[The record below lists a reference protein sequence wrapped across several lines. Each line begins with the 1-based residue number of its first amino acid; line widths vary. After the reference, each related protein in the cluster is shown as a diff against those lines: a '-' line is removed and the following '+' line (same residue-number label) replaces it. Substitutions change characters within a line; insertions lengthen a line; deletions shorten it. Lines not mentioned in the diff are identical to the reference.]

1 MEEGCIFCKIVGGD
15 IPAERVLEN
24 DDFIV
29 IRDANPKVDGHSL
42 VISKKH
48 YDTFFD
54 MPKELYSGM
63 LETAKEFVEKL
74 GVDNFNLVVNNGK
87 FAGQLV
93 SHVHLH
99 ILPRSEGDGFS
110 LNA

>member
-1 MEEGCIFCKIVGGD
+1 MEEDCIFCKIVKGD
-15 IPAERVLEN
+15 ISAERVLDN

-54 MPKELYSGM
+54 MPQELYSGM
-63 LETAKEFVEKL
+63 LEIAREFVEKS
-74 GVDNFNLVVNNGK
+74 GIDNFNLVVNNGK

-93 SHVHLH
+93 PHVHLH
-99 ILPRSEGDGFS
+99 ILPRRGDDGFS
-110 LNA
+110 LNV